1 MALTDR
7 NHEDYFQ
14 EMANQ
19 ETSFAEELIQDEA
32 RQQYFTFIEG
42 LRNAEGSFNH
52 DKLQYENGYIS
63 AIDLAVKLTEEKDI
77 LEAQAK
83 LRKDLLNEISE
94 EITTQAEQYGKQ
106 GYKGRIFSKQYKTT
120 YSFNHIPEWQK
131 FNTDRK
137 AFEEKSKL
145 ALKMVEKGGLNVDE
159 DGAEIPLP
167 EVKISS
173 YLKTEYAK

>member
-14 EMANQ
+14 EMATQ

-106 GYKGRIFSKQYKTT
+106 VVNCFQ
-120 YSFNHIPEWQK
+120 
-131 FNTDRK
+131 
-137 AFEEKSKL
+137 
-145 ALKMVEKGGLNVDE
+145 
-159 DGAEIPLP
+159 
-167 EVKISS
+167 IS
-173 YLKTEYAK
+173 